1 MLKVHTIDWNLFFVY
16 FQLSLIR
23 AGWNE
28 LLIAAFSFK
37 STHLN
42 EDGIRLSDGTVIAKD
57 EAHMAGKID
66 NSHFYIFCTI
76 VIVLIDW
83 FIIMKGYRLV
93 TSNYHFCRCWRN
105 FWSSSGGNHSKD
117 EGYENGKYVS
127 FDPENS

>member
-1 MLKVHTIDWNLFFVY
+1 MSNKRLVFNFTKYRTSSTISLVFIHFYFLY

-57 EAHMAGKID
+57 EAHMAGMID
-66 NSHFYIFCTI
+66 NRHIFLEFKYDCDSCDG
-76 VIVLIDW
+76 LIT
-83 FIIMKGYRLV
+83 YYQLL
-93 TSNYHFCRCWRN
+93 
-105 FWSSSGGNHSKD
+105 
-117 EGYENGKYVS
+117 
-127 FDPENS
+127 

>member
-1 MLKVHTIDWNLFFVY
+1 MIFLSMFVERKSSTIPLVLIHFYFLY

-57 EAHMAGKID
+57 EAHMAGMID
-66 NSHFYIFCTI
+66 NRHVFLEF
-76 VIVLIDW
+76 
-83 FIIMKGYRLV
+83 
-93 TSNYHFCRCWRN
+93 
-105 FWSSSGGNHSKD
+105 
-117 EGYENGKYVS
+117 KY
-127 FDPENS
+127 DCNSCDGWITYYQLL

>member
-1 MLKVHTIDWNLFFVY
+1 MQSFELCITVSQIRNLFYISVSIFK

-66 NSHFYIFCTI
+66 KNHFYIVGTI
-76 VIVLIDW
+76 VIALID
-83 FIIMKGYRLV
+83 
-93 TSNYHFCRCWRN
+93 
-105 FWSSSGGNHSKD
+105 
-117 EGYENGKYVS
+117 
-127 FDPENS
+127 

>member
-1 MLKVHTIDWNLFFVY
+1 MY

-57 EAHMAGKID
+57 EAHMAGMID
-66 NSHFYIFCTI
+66 NRHVFLSSCMI
-76 VIVLIDW
+76 VIAVMDGSLI
-83 FIIMKGYRLV
+83 ISCYNTVIQ
-93 TSNYHFCRCWRN
+93 NYLQFRCR
-105 FWSSSGGNHSKD
+105 
-117 EGYENGKYVS
+117 
-127 FDPENS
+127 